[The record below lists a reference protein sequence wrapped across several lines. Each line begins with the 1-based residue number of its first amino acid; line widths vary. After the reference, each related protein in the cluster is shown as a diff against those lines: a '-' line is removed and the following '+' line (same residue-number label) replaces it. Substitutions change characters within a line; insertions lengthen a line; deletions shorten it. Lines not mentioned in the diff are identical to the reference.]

1 MLSRSCIFL
10 WEKNWFSVIVKIK
23 PILTII
29 LILLIQQLINA
40 IIHGLFYVR
49 SIHGWWVGG

>member
-23 PILTII
+23 AILTII